1 MVRYLGKRFLR
12 SILTLLIILSIV
24 FILVRQM
31 PIDGYFPN
39 IEKMT
44 EAQIQNGLHQMGLDQ
59 PILVQLYNFF
69 KDLILHGNL
78 GVSRVYRNN
87 VPVAEILAPKIPV
100 SIKLGSLSLLFSMLV
115 GLPMGTFMDL
125 GVSRVYRNNVPVAE
139 ILAPKIPVSIKLGS
153 LSLLFSMLVGL
164 PMGTF
169 MAKYK
174 GKFFDNLGAA
184 FIVLIQAVPS
194 AVYYLFIQ
202 LYGTEWLGISML
214 FKPDK
219 ISSWIL
225 PVFSMSLGNI
235 AYYAM
240 WLRRYMVDESKKDY
254 VTLARIKGVS
264 ENKIFFGHVFRNAF
278 VPLAQYLPTSFLNT
292 VIGSIYIESLY
303 SIPGMGGLL
312 VDVVKKQDN
321 AMVLG
326 IVLLYATVGIIGLL
340 LGDLMMA
347 LLDPRINLTK
357 KGGER

>member
-1 MVRYLGKRFLR
+1 MARYLGKRFLR
-12 SILTLLIILSIV
+12 SILTLFIILSIV

-59 PILVQLYNFF
+59 PLLVQLFNFF
-69 KDLILHGNL
+69 KNLILKGDL
-78 GVSRVYRNN
+78 GISRVYRNN
-87 VPVAEILAPKIPV
+87 VPVTDILAPKIPV
-100 SIKLGSLSLLFSMLV
+100 SIKLGSLSLLL
-115 GLPMGTFMDL
+115 
-125 GVSRVYRNNVPVAE
+125 
-139 ILAPKIPVSIKLGS
+139 
-153 LSLLFSMLVGL
+153 SMLVGL

-184 FIVLIQAVPS
+184 FIVLIEAVPS

-214 FKPDK
+214 FKADQP
-219 ISSWIL
+219 SSWIL

-254 VTLARIKGVS
+254 ITLARIKGVS

-278 VPLAQYLPTSFLNT
+278 VPMAQYLPTSFLNT

>member
-1 MVRYLGKRFLR
+1 MAAYLGKRFLR
-12 SILTLLIILSIV
+12 SFLTLFIILSIV

-31 PIDGYFPN
+31 PIEGYFPN

-44 EAQIQNGLHQMGLDQ
+44 EEQIQNGIQQMGLDQ
-59 PILVQLYNFF
+59 PIYVQLFNFF
-69 KDLILHGNL
+69 KNLILHGDL
-78 GVSRVYRNN
+78 GTSRIYRNN

-115 GLPMGTFMDL
+115 GLPMGTL
-125 GVSRVYRNNVPVAE
+125 
-139 ILAPKIPVSIKLGS
+139 
-153 LSLLFSMLVGL
+153 
-164 PMGTF
+164 

-174 GKFFDNLGAA
+174 GRLFDHIGTG
-184 FIVLIQAVPS
+184 FIVLINAVPA

-202 LYGTEWLGISML
+202 LYGTELFNISML
-214 FKPDK
+214 FKADK

-254 VTLARIKGVS
+254 VMLARIKGAD
-264 ENKIFFGHVFRNAF
+264 ENRIMFKHIFRNSF
-278 VPLAQYLPTSFLNT
+278 VPLAQYIPTSFLNT

-312 VDVVKKQDN
+312 VDVIKKQDN
-321 AMVLG
+321 AMVQG
-326 IVLLYATVGIIGLL
+326 IVLLYACVGVIGLL
-340 LGDLMMA
+340 LGDLMMV
-347 LLDPRINLTK
+347 LLDPRINFSK
-357 KGGER
+357 KGGDR

>member
-1 MVRYLGKRFLR
+1 MARYLGKRFLR
-12 SILTLLIILSIV
+12 SILTLFIILSIV

-59 PILVQLYNFF
+59 PLFVHLFNFF
-69 KDLILHGNL
+69 KNLILKGDL
-78 GVSRVYRNN
+78 GISRVYRNN
-87 VPVAEILAPKIPV
+87 VPVTEILAPKIPV
-100 SIKLGSLSLLFSMLV
+100 SIKLGSLSLLL
-115 GLPMGTFMDL
+115 
-125 GVSRVYRNNVPVAE
+125 
-139 ILAPKIPVSIKLGS
+139 
-153 LSLLFSMLVGL
+153 SMLVGL

-184 FIVLIQAVPS
+184 FIVLIEAVPS
-194 AVYYLFIQ
+194 AVYYQFNP

-214 FKPDK
+214 YKADQP
-219 ISSWIL
+219 SSWIL

-254 VTLARIKGVS
+254 ITLARIKGVS

-278 VPLAQYLPTSFLNT
+278 VPMAQYLPTSFLNT

>member
-69 KDLILHGNL
+69 KDLILHGDL
-78 GVSRVYRNN
+78 GISRVYRNN

-100 SIKLGSLSLLFSMLV
+100 SIKLG
-115 GLPMGTFMDL
+115 T
-125 GVSRVYRNNVPVAE
+125 
-139 ILAPKIPVSIKLGS
+139 

-184 FIVLIQAVPS
+184 FIVLIQAVPA